1 MVVVA
6 KDLMSRKSLSIL
18 NINYRY
24 QLFAALTVQLIT
36 FTHGISTGWLSP
48 TLFHL
53 QNDHTSP
60 DFTLTVTEI
69 SWIGSLFGLGSLL
82 GNIMFGVLLDRIGR
96 KWCMYMLALPVICA
110 WFLIYFAKTH
120 VYLYVARFLIGIT
133 GGGNYVVVPIFIS
146 EIADPS
152 IRGALSSMAMLML
165 SFGILAGYIMSTY
178 LDYYVN
184 PFIIVIFPLLY
195 LIAVTQFPETP
206 QHLLRKHKI
215 SDARESFKFYR
226 NMPKTIEANSL
237 PELRTAFEEL
247 KDNILKANGK
257 SEKLQVDDFFNKEAL
272 RAFFTAI
279 MLVSLNQLSGSF
291 AIVNYLSDIFAHTGT
306 DIDPNTCTIIMG
318 VVQIFGTCFS
328 MIVVDRVGRKVL
340 LLASAGGT
348 ALSYTSFGIYVKFA
362 SSEIK
367 LQYNWLPLV
376 IMTFVIFST
385 SIGLLA
391 QVFTVIVET
400 LPIKVRS
407 AGTSFSM
414 AALSCMVFV
423 ALKLFPELMEKYGLD
438 NLMFG
443 CTAICVVGFLYV
455 LIFLKETKGKL
466 LDK

>member
-257 SEKLQVDDFFNKEAL
+257 SEKLQ
-272 RAFFTAI
+272 
-279 MLVSLNQLSGSF
+279 
-291 AIVNYLSDIFAHTGT
+291 
-306 DIDPNTCTIIMG
+306 
-318 VVQIFGTCFS
+318 IFGTCFS

>member
-53 QNDHTSP
+53 QNDHTAP
-60 DFTLTVTEI
+60 DFTLSVTQI

-195 LIAVTQFPETP
+195 LIAATQFPETP

-226 NMPKTIEANSL
+226 NIPKTVEANSM
-237 PELRTAFEEL
+237 PE
-247 KDNILKANGK
+247 
-257 SEKLQVDDFFNKEAL
+257 
-272 RAFFTAI
+272 AFFTAI

-340 LLASAGGT
+340 LLCSAGGT
-348 ALSYTSFGIYVKFA
+348 ALGYTSFGIYVKFA

-376 IMTFVIFST
+376 IMTFVIFAT

-407 AGTSFSM
+407 VGTSFSM

-455 LIFLKETKGKL
+455 LIFLKETKATKIIDEDATATTIASTTSL
-466 LDK
+466 PAIA

>member
-53 QNDHTSP
+53 QNDHTAP
-60 DFTLTVTEI
+60 DFTLSVTEI

-165 SFGILAGYIMSTY
+165 SFGILVGYIMSTY

-195 LIAVTQFPETP
+195 LIAATQFPETP

-226 NMPKTIEANSL
+226 NVPKTVEANSM
-237 PELRTAFEEL
+237 P
-247 KDNILKANGK
+247 D
-257 SEKLQVDDFFNKEAL
+257 
-272 RAFFTAI
+272 
-279 MLVSLNQLSGSF
+279 F

-340 LLASAGGT
+340 LLCSAGGT
-348 ALSYTSFGIYVKFA
+348 ALGYTSFGIYVKFA

-376 IMTFVIFST
+376 IMTFVIFAT

-407 AGTSFSM
+407 VGTSFSM